1 MSDFRD
7 TDVKKPGWEIHIF
20 DNDIL
25 IGPLIKNKYTVQYS
39 TSSTTSQCD
48 DDMAV

>member
-1 MSDFRD
+1 VSDFRD

-25 IGPLIKNKYTVQYS
+25 IGLLLKTSTQYS
-39 TSSTTSQCD
+39 TVLLRSVSSIQTFNI
-48 DDMAV
+48 